1 MYNANDFFFDNKI
14 RLAIE
19 RHTDLS
25 FIPDWS
31 KLEERLDIEMPLKKK
46 RRRFILFWFLFTC
59 LVAGSAYWGF
69 DGNFNSKK
77 NYANQ
82 NPADKKQN
90 IISPAENGKKSSAKP
105 QYEEVI
111 ASYTDKVVKD
121 TKPVRKIAS
130 LLPVLQTINTK
141 PVVLSK
147 KGKNSTSSTST
158 LKEEVSD
165 VAENKKIIGRE
176 TSEEKITGSE
186 NTDESKSRFVEE
198 TSGIQEKDTVTNT
211 DLLKLANVAEILKDT
226 TGNIVNN
233 LKPVQKKSVTSR
245 FSFTAVSGVNLN
257 SVQLNKLSKPGYDY
271 GLLIGYRISPKIEI
285 RSGVILAKKYFTTS
299 GNNISFD
306 SAKLNL
312 PSYNTISLEN
322 ATGYCRFIEVP
333 AMLYYQFSAKRK
345 INFYTAGG
353 FSIIKMRMDNIH
365 YTFLADGNTLVQRS
379 HSNAYHN
386 SDGFSTSVTANFS
399 LGVKQKITV
408 RWSFAIEPYIKLPL
422 SRMNDSNLKFT
433 TFGTL
438 ASFIYSVPAKKK
450 N

>member
-31 KLEERLDIEMPLKKK
+31 KLEERLDIEMPVKKK
-46 RRRFILFWFLFTC
+46 RRRLIVFWFLFAC
-59 LVAGSAYWGF
+59 LVAGSAYWVF

-82 NPADKKQN
+82 TPTDTKQN
-90 IISPAENGKKSSAKP
+90 IILPAENGKKSSAKP

-121 TKPVRKIAS
+121 TKPVRKIAP
-130 LLPVLQTINTK
+130 LLSVSQTINTN

-147 KGKNSTSSTST
+147 KGKNSTPLTST
-158 LKEEVSD
+158 LKEEVSK
-165 VAENKKIIGRE
+165 VAVNDKTVSEEISDEILSGSDITIDNKSSFGKE
-176 TSEEKITGSE
+176 TSNIPVKE
-186 NTDESKSRFVEE
+186 
-198 TSGIQEKDTVTNT
+198 TVTNT
-211 DLLKLANVAEILKDT
+211 DLLKLANVTNIPKDT
-226 TGNIVNN
+226 AGSIANN

-245 FSFTAVSGVNLN
+245 FSFAAVGGVNVN
-257 SVQLNKLSKPGYDY
+257 SVQLSKLSKPGYDY
-271 GLLIGYRISPKIEI
+271 GLLMGYRISPKIEI

-312 PSYNTISLEN
+312 PSYNSISLEN

-386 SDGFSTSVTANFS
+386 SDGFSTSITANFS
-399 LGVKQKITV
+399 LGVKQKITD

-438 ASFIYSVPAKKK
+438 ASFIYSLSARRKR
-450 N
+450 

>member
-31 KLEERLDIEMPLKKK
+31 KLEERLDIEMPVKKK

-90 IISPAENGKKSSAKP
+90 IIVPAENEKSVSVKP
-105 QYEEVI
+105 QPEKIVTD
-111 ASYTDKVVKD
+111 YTDNVRKE
-121 TKPVRKIAS
+121 TKPVGKIAPLS
-130 LLPVLQTINTK
+130 PASQTISAD
-141 PVVLSK
+141 PLALRK
-147 KGKNSTSSTST
+147 KAKNSTPLSQPA
-158 LKEEVSD
+158 KEKISEVA
-165 VAENKKIIGRE
+165 VNKKIIGRE
-176 TSEEKITGSE
+176 ISEEKIAGSE
-186 NTDESKSRFVEE
+186 NTVESKSRFVEE
-198 TSGIQEKDTVTNT
+198 TSNIPVKDTVTNT
-211 DLLKLANVAEILKDT
+211 DLLKLTNVADISKDT
-226 TGNIVNN
+226 TGNTANN
-233 LKPVQKKSVTSR
+233 SKPVRKKSVTSR
-245 FSFTAVSGVNLN
+245 FSFTVVGGVNVN
-257 SVQLNKLSKPGYDY
+257 SVQLNKPSKPGYDY
-271 GLLIGYRISPKIEI
+271 GLLVGYRISPKIEI
-285 RSGVILAKKYFTTS
+285 RLGVILAKKYFTTS

-333 AMLYYQFSAKRK
+333 VMLYYQFPAKK
-345 INFYTAGG
+345 KTNFYTAGG

-386 SDGFSTSVTANFS
+386 SDGFSTSITANFS
-399 LGVKQKITV
+399 LGVKQKITD
-408 RWSFAIEPYIKLPL
+408 RWSFSIEPYIKLPL

-438 ASFIYSVPAKKK
+438 ASFIYSLPARRK